1 MNIVRALVATRVT
14 IIDVYAVQLMGFRN
28 KVHLQPIG
36 VETGRR
42 QHYNTRIART
52 KSLSDDDVS
61 DGVSGSG
68 YHLRPFVLTRLYVFG
83 FFFFFEKTLFSTRV
97 LPFPTFSLTFW
108 RSGAGLNRRTR
119 RFVHRWSTE
128 SEHTRW
134 NYTQPKSVPC
144 SNVWPTPNHWCPT
157 RQLEF
162 RSTDI
167 FHKMLIK
174 IVIRLD
180 KIVNI
185 FLTLLQR

>member
-14 IIDVYAVQLMGFRN
+14 IDVYAVQLMGFRN

-42 QHYNTRIART
+42 QRYNTRTAHT

-68 YHLRPFVLTRLYVFG
+68 YHLRPFVLTRMYVFV
-83 FFFFFEKTLFSTRV
+83 FFEKTLFSTRV

-119 RFVHRWSTE
+119 RFVHRWPPE
-128 SEHTRW
+128 SVNTRDEITRSRKA
-134 NYTQPKSVPC
+134 YIAQMSDLP
-144 SNVWPTPNHWCPT
+144 PTT
-157 RQLEF
+157 GVQLDNSSFE
-162 RSTDI
+162 
-167 FHKMLIK
+167 
-174 IVIRLD
+174 V
-180 KIVNI
+180 
-185 FLTLLQR
+185 LTFFTKCELK